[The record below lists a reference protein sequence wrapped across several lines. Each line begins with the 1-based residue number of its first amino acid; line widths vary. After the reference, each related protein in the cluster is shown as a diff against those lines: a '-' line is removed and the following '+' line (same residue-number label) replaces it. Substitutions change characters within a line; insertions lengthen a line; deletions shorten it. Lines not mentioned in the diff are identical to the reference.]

1 MTLFFDILILG
12 GKMNFIKG
20 NYRSSIYKN
29 DTFVIGI
36 FKVAETNIEEM
47 EDFVGKTITF
57 KGHFDSLNHNELYYF
72 YGKCVTHPKYGF
84 QFDVE
89 SYERIKPE
97 DKDGIIEYLS
107 SSMFKG
113 IGKSMAKKIVDTLG
127 EDALDK
133 IIEDKKV
140 LYKVPKLNMKK
151 AEMIYDNLIKYEESQ
166 TIIVK
171 LNTLGFNMNDSLEIY
186 NFYKNNT
193 LKILEH
199 NPYQIIDDIDNISF
213 PKLDE
218 ISINLEIDKL
228 DPRRIEACI
237 IYVMK
242 ELSFKNGDTYSF
254 YDEIV
259 SNLNKYNHT
268 NIDQELIDNCFNNL
282 ASDLK
287 IVIEDDKYYLIDI
300 YDAEVNIASKIK
312 YLVNKEVSNH
322 KKIESYIKELEDYN
336 RIIYNDTQKEAI
348 KKAINNN
355 ITIITGGPGTGKT
368 TIIKAIIDVYSK
380 IHKLNSE
387 QMEDAIALL
396 APTGRAS
403 KRMMEATNFKALT
416 IHRFLKW
423 NKEINAFGINEY
435 NPDFHNL
442 IIIDE
447 VSMIDNYLMDSLLK
461 GLTNN
466 IKLVLVGD
474 YNQLPSVGAGDVL
487 RNLID
492 SDIIDTVHLNYLYRQ
507 KKDSYIPVLASEIRN
522 NSLGD
527 YLSNKDDYRFIRCNQ
542 DGVISSLVEACK
554 LAIIKGFDYKNIQVM
569 APMYAGVNGIDNLN
583 KVLQNIFNPKNST
596 KKEIKYGDVIYRE
609 GDKVLQLVNLP
620 DDNVYNGDIGII
632 KKILEPFNSSSGKR
646 EVVIDFDGNIV
657 NYEHKDLL
665 NIKHGFIMS
674 IHKSQGSEFE
684 LVIMTICKSYHR
696 MLYRKLIYTGITR
709 AKRKLILI
717 GSSEAFKYSVENSI
731 EIKRK
736 TDLLNKLNK

>member
-1 MTLFFDILILG
+1 
-12 GKMNFIKG
+12 MNFIKG
-20 NYRSSIYKN
+20 NYRSSIYEN
-29 DTFVIGI
+29 DTFIIGL
-36 FKVAETNIEEM
+36 FKVTETNIEEM
-47 EDFVGKTITF
+47 EDFVGKAITF
-57 KGHFDSLNHNELYYF
+57 KGNFDSLNHNELYYF
-72 YGKCVTHPKYGF
+72 YGKCVMHPKYGF
-84 QFDVE
+84 QFDVD

-113 IGKSMAKKIVDTLG
+113 IGKSLAKKIVDTLG
-127 EDALDK
+127 ENALDK
-133 IIEDKKV
+133 IIEDKTV

-151 AEMIYDNLIKYEESQ
+151 AEMIYNNLIKYEESQ

-186 NFYKNNT
+186 NFYKGNT

-199 NPYQIIDDIDNISF
+199 NPYQIIEDIDNISF

-218 ISINLEIDKL
+218 ISTNLQIDKL
-228 DPRRIEACI
+228 DSRRIEACI
-237 IYVMK
+237 IYIMK

-254 YDEIV
+254 YDEVV

-268 NIDQELIDNCFNNL
+268 NIDEDLIDNCFNNL

-312 YLVNKEVSNH
+312 YLVNKERSNH
-322 KKIESYIKELEDYN
+322 KKIDSYIQELETHN
-336 RIIYNDTQKEAI
+336 RIIYNDIQKEAI

-368 TIIKAIIDVYSK
+368 TIIKAIIDIYSK

-387 QMEDAIALL
+387 KMEDAILLL

-403 KRMMEATNFKALT
+403 KRMMEATNFKAFT

-423 NKEINAFGINEY
+423 NKEANVFGINEY

-447 VSMIDNYLMDSLLK
+447 VSMIDNYLMDNLLK
-461 GLTNN
+461 GLSSN

-474 YNQLPSVGAGDVL
+474 YNQLPSVGAGNIL
-487 RNLID
+487 RDLID
-492 SDIIDTVHLNYLYRQ
+492 SNIIDTVHLNYLYRQ
-507 KKDSYIPVLASEIRN
+507 NIDSYIPVLASEIRN
-522 NSLGD
+522 NSLSD
-527 YLSNKDDYRFIRCNQ
+527 YLSNKDDYRFIRCNKE
-542 DGVISSLVEACK
+542 GIIKALIETCK
-554 LAIIKGFDYKNIQVM
+554 LALIKGYDYKKIQVM

-583 KVLQNIFNPKNST
+583 KILQNIFNPKNST

-609 GDKVLQLVNLP
+609 GDKVLQLINLP
-620 DDNVYNGDIGII
+620 DENVYNGDIGII
-632 KKILEPFNSSSGKR
+632 KQILEPFNSGSGKR

-657 NYEHKDLL
+657 HYEQKDLV

-717 GSSEAFKYSVENSI
+717 GSSEAFKYSVENSV